1 MMPSSTFEMAATI
14 AEDPRI
20 VFGFHRMTV
29 NAPSR
34 MSPMA
39 SGRSGMM
46 PGLGAADL
54 PYGPP
59 LYGPPP

>member
-1 MMPSSTFEMAATI
+1 MPSSTFEMAATI

-20 VFGFHRMTV
+20 VFGFHRMAV

-34 MSPMA
+34 MSPIA

-46 PGLGAADL
+46 PGFGACGL

-59 LYGPPP
+59 PYPP